1 MSDIE
6 NLWKYRLISK
16 ESRRFYIKLIKSS
29 IRMVFILFICRYF
42 IFIPKI
48 SSPITT

>member
-6 NLWKYRLISK
+6 NLWKDRRISK
-16 ESRRFYIKLIKSS
+16 ESRQFYIKLIKSS
-29 IRMVFILFICRYF
+29 IRIVFILFICRYF

-48 SSPITT
+48 PSAV